1 MWGAI
6 STSEDSSAKVAANDK
21 QGRLTLCK
29 YILRPPLANNP
40 QGHCLRRPEPLA
52 LIARLAALVPPPQRN
67 TVRYFC
73 VLSSHAASRSEVFP
87 SRRFRRECA
96 GVDCA
101 SCSTLAFRQA
111 NHSLAALSRRV
122 QGCGGAGGT
131 GSRTEITPFDLAMH
145 CAGNIY
151 LGICVDVPCGLHRR
165 KDALSQDD
173 QNDEDNCP
181 HRDFQKTAAQLAQE
195 FGCLHRRCWHR
206 A

>member
-87 SRRFRRECA
+87 SRRLRRECA

-145 CAGNIY
+145 MHQPPQKWACFPS
-151 LGICVDVPCGLHRR
+151 GIGTYRGKLTCRLM
-165 KDALSQDD
+165 
-173 QNDEDNCP
+173 
-181 HRDFQKTAAQLAQE
+181 
-195 FGCLHRRCWHR
+195 
-206 A
+206 